1 MYTMSFK
8 IMTHF
13 LLILFIFFMGLST
26 VSTDTI
32 PHLKL
37 IYTQIP
43 FTNYNNVNVDNRNV
57 TTHLNSTTIDSSQP
71 SANAGSGPDIGYN
84 YEDNFY

>member
-1 MYTMSFK
+1 MK
-8 IMTHF
+8 HF
-13 LLILFIFFMGLST
+13 LLILFIFVLGLSP
-26 VSTDTI
+26 VSTVTI

-37 IYTQIP
+37 IYTQIL
-43 FTNYNNVNVDNRNV
+43 FTNYNTVDADNQNA
-57 TTHLNSTTIDSSQP
+57 TTHLNSSTIDSSQS